1 MVPLSQ
7 PLLSRRLLSSLTS
20 PVVLGMRFLGS
31 GDLVQMPV
39 QYCEVRRQD
48 GVLSHGHVL
57 GSFPPWFVSSCSS
70 LLATL
75 GVL

>member
-39 QYCEVRRQD
+39 P
-48 GVLSHGHVL
+48 VL
-57 GSFPPWFVSSCSS
+57 
-70 LLATL
+70 
-75 GVL
+75 